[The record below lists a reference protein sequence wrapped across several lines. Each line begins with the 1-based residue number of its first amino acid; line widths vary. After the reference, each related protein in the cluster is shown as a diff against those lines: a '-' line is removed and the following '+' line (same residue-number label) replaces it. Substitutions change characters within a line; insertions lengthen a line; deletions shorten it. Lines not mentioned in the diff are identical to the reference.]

1 MTLIACGS
9 SYYAG
14 QCSIYFFKMLKAFQK
29 INIYDPADLQDTDII
44 DGETVVMISQSGET
58 ADLIKIVKK
67 CHNKKEVH
75 TIGIINVEGST
86 LARKID
92 FPIYIKVGR

>member
-1 MTLIACGS
+1 
-9 SYYAG
+9 
-14 QCSIYFFKMLKAFQK
+14 MLKAFQK
-29 INIYDPADLQDTDII
+29 INIYDPADLQDSDII

-67 CHNKKEVH
+67 CHNKKDVH